1 MKPNRKKSDYINE
14 EDIDMRKNKLFWII
28 YIAISFVAL
37 IVAFPTLLFTTYPYG
52 IIAIALYLIIAL
64 ILSVYS
70 LKRNTPESERIKK
83 VLFIWMLIPII
94 TLITMLILIGIG
106 IIQFPG

>member
-1 MKPNRKKSDYINE
+1 MKEIKS
-14 EDIDMRKNKLFWII
+14 KLFWII

-52 IIAIALYLIIAL
+52 IIAIALYLVVAL
-64 ILSVYS
+64 LLSVFS
-70 LKRNTPESERIKK
+70 LRKSIPQSNSIKK
-83 VLFIWMLIPII
+83 VLFVWMLIPII